1 MITEGVK
8 PSSLSEV
15 RLQHSPSTSRMPDAF
30 VILFFV
36 ILLAGLVS
44 WLVPAG
50 TFDTKNI
57 TTSDGNIKTVLDA
70 DSFRYAEESHGFVL
84 FDGTGN
90 KTGIANYA
98 FDGMV
103 SGDKWGA
110 AVGVIAFILI
120 VGGAFGIVM
129 QTGAINNGIMALIKR
144 YQHAD
149 NLLLP
154 ALFLLFSLGGAIFG
168 MGEEAIA
175 FCIVL
180 VPLMT
185 AMGYNGIM
193 AVLVTYVATQIGF
206 ATSWMNPFSVAIAQG
221 IADVPLM
228 SGQYFRMAI
237 WAMFTVFGLIFTLR
251 YAKQLKN
258 SNQAFNDAASV
269 SKQTSSLE
277 FTSSTASTNELTEQ
291 HFSVTDKLILIAFFA
306 CIYWVMWGVIVH
318 AYYIPQIASQFFCMG
333 ILIGAIAWVGGR
345 MRMNDISAAF
355 VSGAQSLLPAAL
367 IVGMAK
373 GIVLVLGGD
382 EVTSPSVL
390 NTLLH
395 HTGNTLAQTGS
406 AMSAWLMLLFQSIF
420 NFFIASGSGQAA
432 ITMPLMAPLS
442 DLVGVT
448 RQVAVLA
455 FQLGDGL
462 TNLII
467 PTSASLIG
475 CLGVAGVS
483 WTTWVKFIAKFC
495 AGLFT
500 LASLTVITA
509 VLIGFS

>member
-1 MITEGVK
+1 M
-8 PSSLSEV
+8 
-15 RLQHSPSTSRMPDAF
+15 
-30 VILFFV
+30 
-36 ILLAGLVS
+36 S

-50 TFDTKNI
+50 TFDTKSI
-57 TTSDGNIKTVLDA
+57 TASDGNIKTVLDA
-70 DSFRYAEESHGFVL
+70 DSFRYVEESRGFVL

-90 KTGIANYA
+90 TTGIANYA

-154 ALFLLFSLGGAIFG
+154 ALFLLFSLGGAVFG

-237 WAMFTVFGLIFTLR
+237 WALFTAFGLTFTLR

-258 SNQAFNDAASV
+258 NNQAFNGAASV
-269 SKQTSSLE
+269 NKQASSLK
-277 FTSSTASTNELTEQ
+277 FTSSTASTNELTEP
-291 HFSVTDKLILIAFFA
+291 HFSITDKLILAAFFA
-306 CIYWVMWGVIVH
+306 CICWVMWGVIIH

-333 ILIGAIAWVGGR
+333 IMIGAIAWIGGR
-345 MRMNDISAAF
+345 MRVNDISAAF

-382 EVTSPSVL
+382 DVTSPSVL
-390 NTLLH
+390 NTLLYH
-395 HTGNTLAQTGS
+395 TGS
-406 AMSAWLMLLFQSIF
+406 A
-420 NFFIASGSGQAA
+420 
-432 ITMPLMAPLS
+432 LS
-442 DLVGVT
+442 QTG
-448 RQVAVLA
+448 
-455 FQLGDGL
+455 
-462 TNLII
+462 
-467 PTSASLIG
+467 
-475 CLGVAGVS
+475 
-483 WTTWVKFIAKFC
+483 
-495 AGLFT
+495 
-500 LASLTVITA
+500 
-509 VLIGFS
+509 

>member
-1 MITEGVK
+1 
-8 PSSLSEV
+8 
-15 RLQHSPSTSRMPDAF
+15 MPDAF

-50 TFDTKNI
+50 TFETKNI
-57 TTSDGNIKTVLDA
+57 TTPDGNIKTVLDA
-70 DSFRYAEESHGFVL
+70 DSFRYAEESHGFML

-154 ALFLLFSLGGAIFG
+154 ALFLLFSLGGAVFG

-221 IADVPLM
+221 IAEVPLM

-237 WAMFTVFGLIFTLR
+237 WALFTAFGLIFTLR

-258 SNQAFNDAASV
+258 SNQV
-269 SKQTSSLE
+269 SSLE
-277 FTSSTASTNELTEQ
+277 SEAITASTNKLTEPQ
-291 HFSVTDKLILIAFFA
+291 FSVTDKFILVAFFA
-306 CIYWVMWGVIVH
+306 CICWVMWGVIIH

-333 ILIGAIAWVGGR
+333 ILIGAIAWIGKR
-345 MRMNDISAAF
+345 MCLNDISAAF

-395 HTGNTLAQTGS
+395 HTGSALAQTG
-406 AMSAWLMLLFQSIF
+406 AVMSAWLMLLFQSIF

>member
-1 MITEGVK
+1 M
-8 PSSLSEV
+8 
-15 RLQHSPSTSRMPDAF
+15 QHSPSTSRMPDAF

-36 ILLAGLVS
+36 ILLAGLVA

-50 TFDTKNI
+50 TFETKEI
-57 TTSDGNIKTVLDA
+57 VTSNGAVKTVLDA
-70 DSFRYAEESHGFVL
+70 DSFTYVEESHGFVL

-90 KTGIANYA
+90 STGIANYA

-129 QTGAINNGIMALIKR
+129 QTGAINNGIMALINR
-144 YQHAD
+144 FQHAD

-228 SGQYFRMAI
+228 SGQSFRMAI
-237 WAMFTVFGLIFTLR
+237 WALFTAFGLVFTLR
-251 YAKQLKN
+251 YAKQLKAHPQTGD
-258 SNQAFNDAASV
+258 SSPSTFNTKIESPQED
-269 SKQTSSLE
+269 T
-277 FTSSTASTNELTEQ
+277 ELAHT
-291 HFSVTDKLILIAFFA
+291 FSVTDKLILVAFFA
-306 CIYWVMWGVIVH
+306 SICWVMWGVIVH

-333 ILIGAIAWVGGR
+333 IVIGAIAWFGGR

-382 EVTSPSVL
+382 DVTSPSVL

-395 HTGNTLAQTGS
+395 HTGTALAQTGS
-406 AMSAWLMLLFQSIF
+406 VVSAWLMLLFQSVF

-483 WTTWVKFIAKFC
+483 WTTWVKFIAKSC
-495 AGLFT
+495 ASLFA
-500 LASLTVITA
+500 LASLTVVTA

>member
-1 MITEGVK
+1 M
-8 PSSLSEV
+8 
-15 RLQHSPSTSRMPDAF
+15 QHPPSTSRMPDAF

-36 ILLAGLVS
+36 ILIAGVVS

-50 TFDTKNI
+50 SFDTKDII
-57 TTSDGNIKTVLDA
+57 TSSGDIKTVLDA
-70 DSFRYAEESHGFVL
+70 DSFTYSDTRHGFIL
-84 FDGTGN
+84 FDGSGN
-90 KTGIANYA
+90 TTGITNYA

-110 AVGVIAFILI
+110 AIGVIAFILI

-129 QTGAINNGIMALIKR
+129 QTGAINNGIMALITR
-144 YQHAD
+144 FQHAD

-154 ALFLLFSLGGAIFG
+154 ALFLLFSLGGAVFG

-228 SGQYFRMAI
+228 SGQGFRI
-237 WAMFTVFGLIFTLR
+237 VTWSIFTVAGLLFTLR
-251 YAKQLKN
+251 YAKKIKQQGACN
-258 SNQAFNDAASV
+258 SGVHNDPQTDSVPLRTQAATVDTAV
-269 SKQTSSLE
+269 TT
-277 FTSSTASTNELTEQ
+277 FTA
-291 HFSVTDKLILIAFFA
+291 TDKVILAAFFA
-306 CIYWVMWGVIVH
+306 YIIWVMWGVIVH

-333 ILIGAIAWVGGR
+333 ITVGFIAWLGGR

-382 EVTSPSVL
+382 DVTTPSVL

-395 HTGNTLAQTGS
+395 HTGSALAHTGS
-406 AMSAWLMLLFQSIF
+406 VMSAWLMLVFQSIF

-462 TNLII
+462 TNLIV

-483 WTTWVKFIAKFC
+483 WTTWVKFIATFC
-495 AGLFT
+495 GCLFL

-509 VLIGFS
+509 VLIGLS

>member
-1 MITEGVK
+1 M
-8 PSSLSEV
+8 
-15 RLQHSPSTSRMPDAF
+15 QHSPSTSRMPDAF

-36 ILLAGLVS
+36 ILLAGLVA

-50 TFDTKNI
+50 TFETKEI
-57 TTSDGNIKTVLDA
+57 VTSNGAVKTVLDA
-70 DSFRYAEESHGFVL
+70 DSFTYVEESHGFVL

-90 KTGIANYA
+90 STGIANYA

-228 SGQYFRMAI
+228 SGQSFRMAI
-237 WAMFTVFGLIFTLR
+237 WVLFTAFGLVFTLR
-251 YAKQLKN
+251 YAKQLKAQPKTGD
-258 SNQAFNDAASV
+258 SSPSTFNTQIESPQEDSGLAHA
-269 SKQTSSLE
+269 
-277 FTSSTASTNELTEQ
+277 
-291 HFSVTDKLILIAFFA
+291 FSVTDKLILVAFFA
-306 CIYWVMWGVIVH
+306 SICWVMWGVIAH

-333 ILIGAIAWVGGR
+333 IVIGAIAWFGGR

-355 VSGAQSLLPAAL
+355 ISGAQSLLPAAL

-382 EVTSPSVL
+382 DVTSPSVL

-395 HTGNTLAQTGS
+395 HTGTALAQTGS
-406 AMSAWLMLLFQSIF
+406 VVSAWLMLLFQSVF

-495 AGLFT
+495 ASLFA
-500 LASLTVITA
+500 LASLTVVTA

>member
-1 MITEGVK
+1 M
-8 PSSLSEV
+8 
-15 RLQHSPSTSRMPDAF
+15 QHSPSTSRMPDAF

-36 ILLAGLVS
+36 ILLAGLVA

-50 TFDTKNI
+50 TFDTKSV
-57 TTSDGNIKTVLDA
+57 TTSDGNVKTVLDA
-70 DSFRYAEESHGFVL
+70 DSFRYVEESHGFVL

-90 KTGIANYA
+90 TTGIANYA

-129 QTGAINNGIMALIKR
+129 QTGAINSGIMALIKR

-154 ALFLLFSLGGAIFG
+154 ALFLLFSLGGAVFG

-180 VPLMT
+180 VPLVT

-228 SGQYFRMAI
+228 SGQYFRMTI
-237 WAMFTVFGLIFTLR
+237 WALFTAFGLIFTLR

-258 SNQAFNDAASV
+258 SYQTHDTTASV
-269 SKQTSSLE
+269 SNQVPYLE
-277 FTSSTASTNELTEQ
+277 PAEQ
-291 HFSVTDKLILIAFFA
+291 HFSVTDKLILAAFFA
-306 CIYWVMWGVIVH
+306 SICWVMWGVIVH

-333 ILIGAIAWVGGR
+333 IMIGAIAWISGR
-345 MRMNDISAAF
+345 MRVNDISAAF

-382 EVTSPSVL
+382 DVTSPSVL

-395 HTGNTLAQTGS
+395 HTGTALAQTGS
-406 AMSAWLMLLFQSIF
+406 VMSAWLMLLFQSIF

-483 WTTWVKFIAKFC
+483 WTTWVNFIAKFC
-495 AGLFT
+495 ACLFA

>member
-1 MITEGVK
+1 M
-8 PSSLSEV
+8 
-15 RLQHSPSTSRMPDAF
+15 QHSPSTSRMPDAF

-36 ILLAGLVS
+36 ILLAGLVA

-50 TFDTKNI
+50 TFETKEI
-57 TTSDGNIKTVLDA
+57 VTSNGAVKTVLDA
-70 DSFRYAEESHGFVL
+70 DSFTYVEESHGFVL

-90 KTGIANYA
+90 TTGIANYA

-228 SGQYFRMAI
+228 SGQSFRMAI
-237 WAMFTVFGLIFTLR
+237 WVLFTAFGLVFTLR
-251 YAKQLKN
+251 YAKQLKAYPQTGV
-258 SNQAFNDAASV
+258 SSPSTFNTTIESPQEDTGLAH
-269 SKQTSSLE
+269 T
-277 FTSSTASTNELTEQ
+277 
-291 HFSVTDKLILIAFFA
+291 FSVTDKLILVAFFA
-306 CIYWVMWGVIVH
+306 SICWVMWGVIVH

-333 ILIGAIAWVGGR
+333 IVIGAIAWFGGR

-382 EVTSPSVL
+382 DVTSPSVL

-395 HTGNTLAQTGS
+395 HTGTALAQTGS
-406 AMSAWLMLLFQSIF
+406 VVSAWLMLLFQSVF

-495 AGLFT
+495 ASLFA
-500 LASLTVITA
+500 LASLTVVTA

>member
-1 MITEGVK
+1 M
-8 PSSLSEV
+8 
-15 RLQHSPSTSRMPDAF
+15 QHSPSTSRMPDAF

-36 ILLAGLVS
+36 ILIAGLVS

-50 TFDTKNI
+50 SFDTKDI
-57 TTSDGNIKTVLDA
+57 VTSSGDVKTVLDA
-70 DSFRYAEESHGFVL
+70 DSFTYSETQHGFVL
-84 FDGTGN
+84 FDGSGN
-90 KTGIANYA
+90 TTGIANYA

-129 QTGAINNGIMALIKR
+129 QAGAINNGIMALINR

-154 ALFLLFSLGGAIFG
+154 ALFLLFSLGGAVFG

-228 SGQYFRMAI
+228 SGQGFRIATWAI
-237 WAMFTVFGLIFTLR
+237 FTVVGLFFTLR
-251 YAKQLKN
+251 YAKQLKVVN
-258 SNQAFNDAASV
+258 TNKRASEHPRSNTIPNENVVQPDDA
-269 SKQTSSLE
+269 KTS
-277 FTSSTASTNELTEQ
+277 FST
-291 HFSVTDKLILIAFFA
+291 VDKIILVAFFA
-306 CIYWVMWGVIVH
+306 CIIWVMWGVIVH

-333 ILIGAIAWVGGR
+333 IIVGAIAWFGGR

-382 EVTSPSVL
+382 DVTTPSVL

-395 HTGNTLAQTGS
+395 HTGSTLAHTGS
-406 AMSAWLMLLFQSIF
+406 VMSAWLMLVFQSIF

-495 AGLFT
+495 ACLFL

>member
-1 MITEGVK
+1 
-8 PSSLSEV
+8 
-15 RLQHSPSTSRMPDAF
+15 MPDAF

-277 FTSSTASTNELTEQ
+277 FTSSTA
-291 HFSVTDKLILIAFFA
+291 
-306 CIYWVMWGVIVH
+306 
-318 AYYIPQIASQFFCMG
+318 
-333 ILIGAIAWVGGR
+333 
-345 MRMNDISAAF
+345 
-355 VSGAQSLLPAAL
+355 
-367 IVGMAK
+367 
-373 GIVLVLGGD
+373 
-382 EVTSPSVL
+382 
-390 NTLLH
+390 
-395 HTGNTLAQTGS
+395 
-406 AMSAWLMLLFQSIF
+406 
-420 NFFIASGSGQAA
+420 
-432 ITMPLMAPLS
+432 
-442 DLVGVT
+442 
-448 RQVAVLA
+448 
-455 FQLGDGL
+455 
-462 TNLII
+462 
-467 PTSASLIG
+467 
-475 CLGVAGVS
+475 
-483 WTTWVKFIAKFC
+483 
-495 AGLFT
+495 
-500 LASLTVITA
+500 
-509 VLIGFS
+509 